1 MERGI
6 ILLRHIVMMETL
18 QMVTD
23 AAVPVLL
30 KLDSAEAEG
39 RFQTQILDL
48 LCEETAKELA
58 LKGEMTEELLLAM
71 DEMLAVR
78 LKLAGHAQEDL
89 LLHKILVLKYEEMEE
104 DSTRTQLTETMEM
117 HWMETD
123 AIQDE
128 SSKMDGNELIQME
141 VQVFEQK
148 CK

>member
-23 AAVPVLL
+23 AAVPALL

-39 RFQTQILDL
+39 RLQAQILDL

-58 LKGEMTEELLLAM
+58 LKGEMMEELLLAM

-78 LKLAGHAQEDL
+78 LKLAGHDQEDL
-89 LLHKILVLKYEEMEE
+89 HLHKTLVLKYAEME
-104 DSTRTQLTETMEM
+104 
-117 HWMETD
+117 
-123 AIQDE
+123 
-128 SSKMDGNELIQME
+128 
-141 VQVFEQK
+141 
-148 CK
+148 